1 MLLQT
6 ENLKTADFRYVS
18 QSQIPR
24 RFPWGTSVKAF
35 FQIDLSK
42 TYRFKIT
49 AIATQG
55 GANVNTEWMKQY
67 RLRFFVGAEKTVPY
81 TESGIEKVRYNEIL
95 FLACNH
101 VIRRLCWWCVGG
113 QHNRIFYW
121 RIYMKIRFSS
131 QRNEMILLLTLT
143 HHQRGCRDVTCK
155 QAIFR
160 HWNLNKLNYK

>member
-1 MLLQT
+1 MLLHT
-6 ENLKTADFRYVS
+6 ENLKTADFRNVS
-18 QSQIPR
+18 QSQVPG

-67 RLRFFVGAEKTVPY
+67 RLRFFVGAKPVPY
-81 TESGIEKVRYNEIL
+81 TESGKEKVRYNQIL

-101 VIRRLCWWCVGG
+101 MIRRLCWWCVGG
-113 QHNRIFYW
+113 QHNRIFYR

-131 QRNEMILLLTLT
+131 QRRERLFFLTT
-143 HHQRGCRDVTCK
+143 NVAAVMSPANQK
-155 QAIFR
+155 
-160 HWNLNKLNYK
+160 

>member
-1 MLLQT
+1 MLLHA

-18 QSQIPR
+18 QSQIPG

-67 RLRFFVGAEKTVPY
+67 RLRFFVGAKKPVPY
-81 TESGIEKVRYNEIL
+81 TESGIEKVRYNQIL

-113 QHNRIFYW
+113 QHNRIFYR

-131 QRNEMILLLTLT
+131 QRNEMLLL
-143 HHQRGCRDVTCK
+143 
-155 QAIFR
+155 
-160 HWNLNKLNYK
+160 

>member
-1 MLLQT
+1 MLLHT
-6 ENLKTADFRYVS
+6 ENLTSADFRYVS
-18 QSQIPR
+18 QSQIPG

-67 RLRFFVGAEKTVPY
+67 RLRFFVGAKPVPY
-81 TESGIEKVRYNEIL
+81 TESGLEKVRYNQIL

-113 QHNRIFYW
+113 QHNIIFFNR

-131 QRNEMILLLTLT
+131 QRNEMLLLWTLT
-143 HHQRGCRDVTCK
+143 HHQHGCRDVTCN

-160 HWNLNKLNYK
+160 HRNLNKLNYK

>member
-1 MLLQT
+1 MLLHT
-6 ENLKTADFRYVS
+6 ENLTSADFRYVN
-18 QSQIPR
+18 QSQLR
-24 RFPWGTSVKAF
+24 ERFPWGTSVKTF

-42 TYRFKIT
+42 TYRLKIT

-67 RLRFFVGAEKTVPY
+67 RLRFFVGAKPVPY
-81 TESGIEKVRYNEIL
+81 TESGIGKVRYNQIL
-95 FLACNH
+95 FLACNQ

-113 QHNRIFYW
+113 QHNRIFYR
-121 RIYMKIRFSS
+121 RIYMKIGFSS
-131 QRNEMILLLTLT
+131 QRNEVLLLWTLT

-160 HWNLNKLNYK
+160 HWKLHKLNYK

>member
-1 MLLQT
+1 MLLHT

-18 QSQIPR
+18 QSQISG

-55 GANVNTEWMKQY
+55 GANVNIEWMKQY
-67 RLRFFVGAEKTVPY
+67 RLRFFVGAEKPVPY
-81 TESGIEKVRYNEIL
+81 TESGIEKVRYNQIP
-95 FLACNH
+95 FLACNN

-113 QHNRIFYW
+113 QHNRIFY
-121 RIYMKIRFSS
+121 RSI
-131 QRNEMILLLTLT
+131 T
-143 HHQRGCRDVTCK
+143 
-155 QAIFR
+155 
-160 HWNLNKLNYK
+160 

>member
-1 MLLQT
+1 MLLHA

-18 QSQIPR
+18 QSQIPG

-55 GANVNTEWMKQY
+55 GANVNTEWMKHY
-67 RLRFFVGAEKTVPY
+67 RLRFFVGAKKPVPY
-81 TESGIEKVRYNEIL
+81 TESGIEKVRYNQIL

-113 QHNRIFYW
+113 QHNRIFYR

-131 QRNEMILLLTLT
+131 QRNELLLL
-143 HHQRGCRDVTCK
+143 
-155 QAIFR
+155 
-160 HWNLNKLNYK
+160 

>member
-1 MLLQT
+1 MLLHT

-18 QSQIPR
+18 QSQIPG

-67 RLRFFVGAEKTVPY
+67 RLRFFVGAKKPVPY
-81 TESGIEKVRYNEIL
+81 TESGIEKVRYNQIL

-113 QHNRIFYW
+113 QHNRIFYR

-131 QRNEMILLLTLT
+131 QRNEMLLL
-143 HHQRGCRDVTCK
+143 
-155 QAIFR
+155 
-160 HWNLNKLNYK
+160 

>member
-1 MLLQT
+1 MLLHT
-6 ENLKTADFRYVS
+6 ENLTSADFRYVS
-18 QSQIPR
+18 QSQIPG

-67 RLRFFVGAEKTVPY
+67 RLRFFVGAKPVPY
-81 TESGIEKVRYNEIL
+81 TESGIEKVRYNQIL

-113 QHNRIFYW
+113 QHNRIFYR

-131 QRNEMILLLTLT
+131 QRNEILLL
-143 HHQRGCRDVTCK
+143 
-155 QAIFR
+155 
-160 HWNLNKLNYK
+160 

>member
-1 MLLQT
+1 MLLHT
-6 ENLKTADFRYVS
+6 ENLTSADFRYVN
-18 QSQIPR
+18 QSQLR
-24 RFPWGTSVKAF
+24 ERFPWGTSVKTF

-42 TYRFKIT
+42 TYRLKIT

-67 RLRFFVGAEKTVPY
+67 RLRFFVGAKKPVPY
-81 TESGIEKVRYNEIL
+81 TESGIEKVRYNQIL

-113 QHNRIFYW
+113 QHNRIFYR

-131 QRNEMILLLTLT
+131 QRNEMLLL
-143 HHQRGCRDVTCK
+143 
-155 QAIFR
+155 
-160 HWNLNKLNYK
+160 